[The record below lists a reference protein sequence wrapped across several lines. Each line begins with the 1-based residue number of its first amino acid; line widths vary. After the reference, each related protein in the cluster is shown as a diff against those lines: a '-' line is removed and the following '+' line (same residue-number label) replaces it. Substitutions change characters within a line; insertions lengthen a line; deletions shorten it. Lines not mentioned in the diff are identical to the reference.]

1 MQPSVKK
8 IRNFNVGRKLF
19 RIIIHNILSVYTF
32 DKIFF
37 MRKLLIVLSLTAL
50 IAGCSSSDGGND
62 NSSGTYDRAA
72 LMTSWA
78 DNIIIP
84 SFENYQS
91 KVNTLNTAA
100 TAFTTAPATQTL
112 TDVRAAWLE
121 AYKAFQ
127 HVGIFD
133 DPKAYELHLIEG
145 SNTYPTDVTG
155 INNNIASGSYNL
167 AQPVNYAKEGF
178 PALDYLLYGTGS
190 NDAAIIAYFSTNA
203 NAKTYLTALTA
214 HLKSIADAIL
224 ADWNGGYRATFVA
237 GTGTAVSA
245 PINQTVNNF
254 IKNLEKDVRSPKLG
268 IPAGLFSN
276 GTTFPDKVEAYYNKS
291 VSKVL
296 YVEAVTASRDFFTG
310 KYFASA
316 TNGPSLKAYLDAVNA
331 KRSGQNLSDVI
342 TTQYATALSA
352 ADALNNN
359 FNTQVTTDNAKM
371 VTAYDALQQV
381 VIYEKVDM
389 LQALNISIDYVDGD
403 GD

>member
-1 MQPSVKK
+1 MEPWAKK
-8 IRNFNVGRKLF
+8 IKNFNVACKLF
-19 RIIIHNILSVYTF
+19 RIIIDNIISVYTF
-32 DKIFF
+32 AKIFF
-37 MRKLLIVLSLTAL
+37 MKKLLIALSLTAI

-62 NSSGTYDRAA
+62 NNSGTYDRAA

-84 SFENYQS
+84 SFENYQA
-91 KVNTLNTAA
+91 KLNALNTAA
-100 TAFTTAPATQTL
+100 TAFTAAPATQTL
-112 TDVRAAWLE
+112 TDVRAAWLD

-133 DPKAYELHLIEG
+133 DPKAFELHLIEG

-155 INNNIASGSYNL
+155 INNNISSGSYNL
-167 AQPVNYAKEGF
+167 AQPVNYTKEGF
-178 PALDYLLYGTGS
+178 PALDYLLYGTGT
-190 NDAAIIAYFSTNA
+190 DDTAIIAYFNGNA
-203 NAKTYLTALTA
+203 KAKTYLTALTA
-214 HLKSIADAIL
+214 HLKSVADAIL
-224 ADWNGGYRATFVA
+224 TEWKGSYRATFVA

-254 IKNLEKDVRSPKLG
+254 IKNLEKDVRTPKLG

-276 GTTFPDKVEAYYNKS
+276 GTTFPDKVEAYYNKN
-291 VSKVL
+291 VSKAL

-310 KYFASA
+310 KYFGSA
-316 TNGPSLKAYLDAVNA
+316 TNGPSLKGYLDAVNA
-331 KRSGQNLSDVI
+331 KRSGQNLSDII
-342 TTQYATALSA
+342 TAQYATALTAS
-352 ADALNNN
+352 DALNNN
-359 FNTQVTTDNAKM
+359 FTTQITTDNAKM
-371 VTAYDALQQV
+371 VSAYDALQQV

>member
-1 MQPSVKK
+1 
-8 IRNFNVGRKLF
+8 
-19 RIIIHNILSVYTF
+19 
-32 DKIFF
+32 
-37 MRKLLIVLSLTAL
+37 MRKLLIALSLTAL

-100 TAFTTAPATQTL
+100 IAFTTAPATQTL

-178 PALDYLLYGTGS
+178 PALDYLLYATGS
-190 NDAAIIAYFSTNA
+190 NDAAIVAYFSTNA
-203 NAKTYLTALTA
+203 KAKTYLTALTA

-310 KYFASA
+310 KYFSSA

-342 TTQYATALSA
+342 TTQYTTALSA